1 MHIEEMYNNSI
12 SVLCTVSAAVVSLF
26 AGVVAETAEA
36 AESPQEEYIEQW
48 YRVAVSEM
56 YRSGVPASITLA
68 QGLLESG
75 YGRSELAVRANN
87 HFGIKCHDWRG
98 QKVYFDDDRKGEC
111 FRKYPHAEASF
122 RDHSDF
128 LRYRDRYKFLF
139 DLDPSD
145 YKGWAYG
152 LKKAGYATDPSYPR
166 KLIGLIE
173 TYSLDRFDGYTL
185 SDLETG
191 YGPAG
196 KAERMARREERRM
209 AREARRAARQA
220 RKAGMSTPSGIPEA
234 PALIETPVPVDAG
247 EFEKFSF
254 SMSRQLYSQNG
265 VPFVYSVEGE
275 TYADIAR
282 YYNLFHGEILR
293 FNDLSG
299 DRDLLPGTVVYLQ
312 PKKSFAAKQV
322 DKYVAEGGEQLRD
335 IAQRYAVKMKSLMKL
350 NGMEEPRE
358 LREGEMILLRR

>member
-12 SVLCTVSAAVVSLF
+12 SVLCAVTAGMLSLF
-26 AGVVAETAEA
+26 AGAVAEA

-247 EFEKFSF
+247 EFEKFSL

-282 YYNLFHGEILR
+282 AYDLFPGEILR
-293 FNDLSG
+293 FNDAG
-299 DRDLLPGTVVYLQ
+299 RDEELKPGSVVYLQ
-312 PKKSFAAKQV
+312 AKKNRAARMV
-322 DKYVAEGGEQLRD
+322 DKYVAEGGETLRE
-335 IAQRYAVKMKSLMKL
+335 ISQRFAVKLKSLEKL
-350 NGMEEPRE
+350 NGVDASYVIRPEDTII
-358 LREGEMILLRR
+358 LR

>member
-26 AGVVAETAEA
+26 AGAVAETAEA

-75 YGRSELAVRANN
+75 YGQSELAVRANN

-111 FRKYPHAEASF
+111 FRKYPHAAASF

-173 TYSLDRFDGYTL
+173 TYSLDRFDGYSL
-185 SDLETG
+185 SDLDPG

-196 KAERMARREERRM
+196 KAERMACREERRM

-220 RKAGMSTPSGIPEA
+220 RKAGMSTPSGIPES
-234 PALIETPVPVDAG
+234 PALIESPVPAGTG

-282 YYNLFHGEILR
+282 AYDLFPGEILR
-293 FNDLSG
+293 FNDAG
-299 DRDLLPGTVVYLQ
+299 RDEELKPGSVVYLQ
-312 PKKSFAAKQV
+312 AKKNRAARMV
-322 DKYVAEGGEQLRD
+322 DKYVAEGGETLRE
-335 IAQRYAVKMKSLMKL
+335 ISQRFAVKLKSLEKL
-350 NGMEEPRE
+350 NGVDASYVIRPEDTII
-358 LREGEMILLRR
+358 LR